1 VSGTDVSGTEVSGT
15 DVSGTEVSGTDV
27 SGTDVSGTDV
37 GAPKASATQSPSVE
51 SILATD
57 LTRDLLAYFL
67 RRLDDRED
75 AADCLSETLLILWR
89 RRRALPR
96 DRDSARAWAFGAAKR
111 VLANHRRGR
120 IRHSTLAD
128 RLRSELA
135 IAPAA
140 EAPALEVREA
150 LSALAADDRELVM
163 LIAWDGFGVAEAGAV
178 LGLKPDA
185 SRVRYH
191 RARLRLRELLA

>member
-1 VSGTDVSGTEVSGT
+1 VDVTRV
-15 DVSGTEVSGTDV
+15 
-27 SGTDVSGTDV
+27 
-37 GAPKASATQSPSVE
+37 SVE

-75 AADCLSETLLILWR
+75 AADCLSETLLALWR
-89 RRRALPR
+89 RRRALPG
-96 DRDSARAWAFGAAKR
+96 DKDSARAWAFGAAKR

-128 RLRSELA
+128 RLRVELSVA
-135 IAPAA
+135 PIADAPAF
-140 EAPALEVREA
+140 EVREA
-150 LSALAADDRELVM
+150 LAALAEDDRELVT
-163 LIAWDGFGVAEAGAV
+163 LIAWDGFGVAEAGAL

-185 SRVRYH
+185 SRVRYY
-191 RARLRLRELLA
+191 RARMRLRALLA